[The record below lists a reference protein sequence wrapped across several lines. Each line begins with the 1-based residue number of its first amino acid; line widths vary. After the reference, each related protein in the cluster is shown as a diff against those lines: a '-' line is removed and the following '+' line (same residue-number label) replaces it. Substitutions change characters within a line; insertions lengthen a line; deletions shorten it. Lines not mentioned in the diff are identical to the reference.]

1 MKYSAASVQL
11 LPPPAESPDIS
22 AMSFLLGNFVNYI
35 HIVYPQNPS
44 AGRFSEDVKFC
55 IGCYIVF
62 LFSALDAL

>member
-35 HIVYPQNPS
+35 YS
-44 AGRFSEDVKFC
+44 S
-55 IGCYIVF
+55 VF
-62 LFSALDAL
+62 ADGVEELSF